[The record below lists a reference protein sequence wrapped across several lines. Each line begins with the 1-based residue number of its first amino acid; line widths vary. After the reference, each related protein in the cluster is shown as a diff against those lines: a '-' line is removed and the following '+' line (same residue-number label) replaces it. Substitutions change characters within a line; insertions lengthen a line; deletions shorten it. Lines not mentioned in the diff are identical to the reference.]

1 MVTGRL
7 QPASDVV
14 ARRLDDELVL
24 VNLQTNRIYTLNR
37 TGARFWELLADG
49 NDRDAIEAQLHTEFD
64 VDRATLSAEVDE
76 LLADLAR
83 VGLVDRSA

>member
-49 NDRDAIEAQLHTEFD
+49 NDRDAIEAQLRTEFD